1 MEVNVRGVKNLVTE
15 HWNGNAQFCTIC
27 HLCFNRVS
35 SDSPDEIDT
44 FLFKTSHSKFPT
56 DLVLKL
62 QVYQEVVADIWG
74 ARGQS
79 IPCCSRVGK
88 FSAEVVYE
96 KLNTGYLQ

>member
-1 MEVNVRGVKNLVTE
+1 MEMHNF
-15 HWNGNAQFCTIC
+15 AQFAI
-27 HLCFNRVS
+27 FVS
-35 SDSPDEIDT
+35 IVSAQIHKMKLTP
-44 FLFKTSHSKFPT
+44 FYLRFKTSHSKFPT

-74 ARGQS
+74 ARVQS
-79 IPCCSRVGK
+79 TPCCYRVGK